1 MQYSIKGFKDKAVE
15 KTGLTDFGSDYY
27 EESLGCWIEDLED
40 GRLSDTG
47 KSFLTGQMIA
57 DLSRRLRVL
66 DYLKKN
72 PEINDVVIP
81 PILYIS
87 GLERTGTTF
96 LHNLLT
102 LDQNARA
109 FLRWELMMPVPAP
122 EAQTYLTDP
131 RIQATQSAVDRL
143 RGTKLEQMHWI
154 EANDP
159 EECYW
164 SLLNGFGVLGGSV
177 HSIMPRFISTVT
189 SETIER
195 ALREYRQVV
204 KILLWKNPLPKDG
217 YLVLKAPQFCAFLPE
232 LAKVLPESKVVLMH
246 RAPYRAIVSVC
257 NLVTH
262 IVEPF
267 MPAKEINKTMST
279 VAEVFLARA
288 ANGLKSMLSFDKS
301 DATVANVAYPKLVSN
316 PVEVVRD
323 IYRTHEIEIPAELDA
338 KIESY
343 ILDQKAGKRAKPPSN
358 YSDFGIDA
366 DILHSKPTTAA
377 YCKHFGVEVEITRET
392 GA

>member
-1 MQYSIKGFKDKAVE
+1 MEYSVEGFKGKAVE
-15 KTGLTDFGSDYY
+15 NTGLTDFGSDYY
-27 EESLGCWIEDLED
+27 EESLGRWIEDLEN
-40 GRLSDTG
+40 GRLSDIG

-131 RIQATQSAVDRL
+131 RIQATQSAVNRL

-177 HSIMPRFISTVT
+177 QFIMPNFYTTVT
-189 SETIER
+189 SETIEQ
-195 ALREYRQVV
+195 ALREYRQII

-217 YLVLKAPQFCAFLPE
+217 YLVLKAPQFCAYLPE
-232 LAKVLPESKVVLMH
+232 LTKVLPESKVVLMH

-257 NLVTH
+257 NLVNH
-262 IVEPF
+262 ILEPF
-267 MPAKEINKTMST
+267 LPAESFSEIMKG
-279 VAEVFLARA
+279 VVKKFLAQTPLRLS
-288 ANGLKSMLSFDKS
+288 NMLAFDKS
-301 DATVANVAYPKLVSN
+301 DSTVANVAYPELVSN
-316 PVEVVRD
+316 PAAVVKD
-323 IYRTHEIEIPAELDA
+323 IYRTHEIELPAEVDA

-366 DILHSKPTTAA
+366 DTLRTQPSIAA